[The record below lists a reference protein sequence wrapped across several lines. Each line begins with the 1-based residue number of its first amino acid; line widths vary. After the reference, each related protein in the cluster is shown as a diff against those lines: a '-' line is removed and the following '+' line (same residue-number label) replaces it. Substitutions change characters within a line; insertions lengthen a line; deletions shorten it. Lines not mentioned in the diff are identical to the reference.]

1 MNSEPFMQ
9 VVVEKRQLLADLS
22 HMRVVMREYQALLAG
37 GDNGEAWED
46 EALKLL
52 RGHHAA
58 LSRARVS
65 LQTIDLVQAIL
76 RQVLEHL
83 RLDILTFRVEA
94 PALESPDPEPEFAT
108 WAAERHQTLVQMVG
122 QMTALTSNAPLA
134 MQQKIRLL
142 LISILNLSKA
152 LSGGSREGVE
162 KILNQINLLTSS
174 RASRHLVREIAFIAR
189 DIYSTLDDLSESI
202 PVQTLSESTEG
213 ISDAAGKLRSVIGQL
228 ETAALNNLDHL
239 EKLSD
244 RTRECDGILERLMTG
259 LRRSQHILGELKREH
274 PDLQAEIDALQDKLG
289 DSIGSGVMTL
299 KTNGEKTS
307 QTLLDLV
314 AHQSFQ
320 DLTGQTLKKT
330 IQFIESL
337 ETQLLDLLRKYIPAL
352 DISLE
357 KTGEPDE
364 KPSAEKKPLT
374 NQGEVDQ
381 MLADLGF

>member
-1 MNSEPFMQ
+1 MNPEPFMQ
-9 VVVEKRQLLADLS
+9 VVVEKRQLLADLN
-22 HMRVVMREYQALLAG
+22 HMRAVMREYQALLTGREG
-37 GDNGEAWED
+37 GKEWED

-52 RGHHAA
+52 RDHHAV
-58 LSRARVS
+58 LSQARVS

-83 RLDILTFRVEA
+83 RLDFLTFRVEA
-94 PALESPDPEPEFAT
+94 PALESLGPEREFTT
-108 WAAERHQTLVQMVG
+108 WVAERHQMLVQMVG
-122 QMTALTSNAPLA
+122 QMNTLASNAPLA

-152 LSGGSREGVE
+152 LGGGNREGVE
-162 KILNQINLLTSS
+162 RILAQINLLTSS
-174 RASRHLVREIAFIAR
+174 QASRHLVREIALIAR
-189 DIYSTLDDLSESI
+189 EIYSTLDDLSQSI

-213 ISDAAGKLRSVIGQL
+213 ISDAAGKLRSVIGEL

-239 EKLSD
+239 EKLSE
-244 RTRECDGILERLMTG
+244 RTRECDGILERLITG
-259 LRRSQHILGELKREH
+259 LHKSQHILAELKREH
-274 PDLQAEIDALQDKLG
+274 PDMEAEIGVLQNKLG
-289 DSIGSGVMTL
+289 DAIGSGVVTL

-314 AHQSFQ
+314 ANQSFQ

-337 ETQLLDLLRKYIPAL
+337 ELQLLDLLRKYMPAL
-352 DISLE
+352 DISLKE
-357 KTGEPDE
+357 TGESGEGPDE
-364 KPSAEKKPLT
+364 KKSPLSS
-374 NQGEVDQ
+374 QDEVDQ